1 MSYMKTV
8 SGLLFTLLLMLAPLA
23 AAASEPTVE
32 FDTLSHDFG
41 NIKATGGPVSCEYK
55 FTNTGTT
62 PLVIVSVT
70 NGGCGCTTPSFPKA
84 PVAPGKTGKIKIT
97 FNPVGRKGEFNRE
110 VKVRTNGNPK
120 RIALKFS
127 GVVLP

>member
-70 NGGCGCTTPSFPKA
+70 NGG
-84 PVAPGKTGKIKIT
+84 
-97 FNPVGRKGEFNRE
+97 
-110 VKVRTNGNPK
+110 
-120 RIALKFS
+120 S
-127 GVVLP
+127 GGSRQDRQDKNHLQPRGAQRRVQPRG

>member
-41 NIKATGGPVSCEYK
+41 NIKAAGGPVSCEYK